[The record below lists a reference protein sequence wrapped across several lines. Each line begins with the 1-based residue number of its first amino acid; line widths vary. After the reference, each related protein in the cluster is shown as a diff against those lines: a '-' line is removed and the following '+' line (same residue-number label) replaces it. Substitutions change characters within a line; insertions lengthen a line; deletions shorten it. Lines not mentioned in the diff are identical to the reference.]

1 MDGVHLLRDTEN
13 LLRTIFP
20 FLFLISIGS
29 GCDGDR
35 VPDFDA
41 ERAFLDLE
49 RQCEFGPRV
58 PGSEAHRRM
67 EDWLVSILQ
76 SSTDEVVVDTF
87 SLEVDTDPI
96 PVLRNY
102 IARINPDS
110 KRRILLSAHY
120 DTRPVADRDP
130 DVSKRDQ
137 PILGANDGASGVAV
151 LIELARQFHERRP
164 KVGVDLVFFDGEDYG
179 EDADR
184 MLLGSRRFAAENSDY
199 RPLFGILV
207 DMVGDRDLNLYQEIY
222 SVQGSP
228 ETVRRVWS
236 LAGQLG
242 FDEQFISYP
251 RYAVMD
257 DHVPLLEAGIRC
269 INIIDFDY
277 PYWHTTGDTPDK
289 CSAESLEIVGT
300 VLLHLVYGLDS

>member
-1 MDGVHLLRDTEN
+1 MRDTAN
-13 LLRTIFP
+13 RFLAISPVLFFVLLGP
-20 FLFLISIGS
+20 
-29 GCDGDR
+29 GCDGG
-35 VPDFDA
+35 PKPEFDA

-58 PGSEAHRRM
+58 PGSESHRRM
-67 EDWLVSILQ
+67 EEWLVSILE
-76 SSTDEVVVDTF
+76 SCADEVVADTF
-87 SLEVDTDPI
+87 SVEADSDSLPI
-96 PVLRNY
+96 FRNY
-102 IARINPDS
+102 IARFKPDS

-120 DTRPVADRDP
+120 DTRPMADRDP
-130 DVSKRDQ
+130 DISKRDQ

-151 LIELARQFHERRP
+151 LVELARQFHERP
-164 KVGVDLVFFDGEDYG
+164 PAVGVDLVFFDGEDYG
-179 EDADR
+179 EDTDK
-184 MLLGSRRFAAENSDY
+184 MLLGSRRFARENSGY
-199 RPLFGILV
+199 RPIFGILV
-207 DMVGDRDLNLYQEIY
+207 DMVGDRDLRLYQEIY
-222 SVQGSP
+222 SVRGSP

-236 LAGQLG
+236 LAAELG
-242 FDEQFISYP
+242 LGELFIPYP

-289 CSAESLEIVGT
+289 CSAESLDSVGT